1 VRSKTAVI
9 GLLIAAAG
17 VAIAAGVMALAR
29 GMESDARKTDGAM
42 IAAMTPHHEMAIEM
56 AELAEQRSERAQVRE
71 LAQTIIAM
79 QRQEIAA
86 LEQAHERLFGEPVA
100 AADHG
105 LLGRPAEHMGMDMY
119 VADLARER
127 RFDRAFIDMMIPHHQ
142 GAIRMARIQL
152 ERGEDEDLMAISR
165 AIIAEQS
172 REIEQMNAWRE
183 AWYGSPSPAG
193 GVPAED
199 EAEIPTH
206 EEMGH

>member
-1 VRSKTAVI
+1 
-9 GLLIAAAG
+9 LLIAVAA

-29 GMESDARKTDGAM
+29 GMDTEARETDGAM
-42 IAAMTPHHEMAIEM
+42 IAAMIPHHEMAIEM

-79 QRQEIAA
+79 QRREIAA
-86 LEQAHERLFGEPVA
+86 LERVHERLFGEPVA

-105 LLGRPAEHMGMDMY
+105 SLGLPAEHMGMDME
-119 VADLARER
+119 VSELERESP
-127 RFDRAFIDMMIPHHQ
+127 FDRAFIDMMIPHHQ
-142 GAIRMARIQL
+142 GAIRMAQVQL
-152 ERGEDEDLMAISR
+152 ERGEDEELAAISR